1 MSGNTYYLNLNP
13 IPFELIK
20 AGRKRVEM
28 RLFDERR
35 KVLQVG
41 DYIEFTNN
49 STGEK
54 LTAKILGLHTFK
66 NFEELYAH
74 YDKSLLGYSKD
85 EAANPDDMLQYY
97 SKEKIAQF
105 GTLAIEIELI
115 KKD

>member
-1 MSGNTYYLNLNP
+1 MKTTHYLNLQP
-13 IPFELIK
+13 IPFSLIK
-20 AGRKRVEM
+20 TGRKRIEM
-28 RLFDERR
+28 RLYDDRR
-35 KVLQVG
+35 KALEIG

-54 LTAKILGLHTFK
+54 LTAKILELHTFK

-74 YDKSLLGYSKD
+74 YNKSLLGYSKD

-105 GTLAIEIELI
+105 GTLAIEIKII
-115 KKD
+115 KK